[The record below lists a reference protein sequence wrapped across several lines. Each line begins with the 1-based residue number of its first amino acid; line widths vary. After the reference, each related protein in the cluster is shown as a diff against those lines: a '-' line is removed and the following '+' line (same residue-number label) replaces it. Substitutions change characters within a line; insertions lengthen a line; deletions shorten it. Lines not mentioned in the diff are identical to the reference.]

1 MRAMGVG
8 ISLDDFGTGYSSLS
22 YLRSFPFDKIKID
35 RSFVTDLQSGAP
47 ASAIIR
53 AITTLADALGM
64 ETLAEGVEFEEQADL
79 LRIEGCQQV
88 QGFFYSRPVPSRE
101 ASALI
106 AQFNGGF
113 KREVRKVA

>member
-1 MRAMGVG
+1 MRIA
-8 ISLDDFGTGYSSLS
+8 LDDFGTGYSSLS

-35 RSFVTDLQSGAP
+35 RSFVMDLQSGAP

-64 ETLAEGVEFEEQADL
+64 ETLAEGVEFKEQADL
-79 LRIEGCQQV
+79 LRHEGCQQV
-88 QGFFYSRPVPSRE
+88 QGYFYSRPVPARD

-106 AQFNGGF
+106 AQLGGGF
-113 KREVRKVA
+113 NRDIRKVA